1 MGILRRLGCTLL
13 REKKFER
20 RHSLV
25 PISHSLGTNDHF
37 PSWSFVELFS
47 SLFMFL
53 FHSCGSPLSPG
64 LSKLFEGIK
73 KKSKKLISMDE
84 ASISQL
90 NWLNVLK
97 GELGI

>member
-20 RHSLV
+20 RHSLF

-37 PSWSFVELFS
+37 PSRSFVELFS

-73 KKSKKLISMDE
+73 KK
-84 ASISQL
+84 
-90 NWLNVLK
+90 V
-97 GELGI
+97 

>member
-20 RHSLV
+20 RHSLI

-47 SLFMFL
+47 SLFLFL

-64 LSKLFEGIK
+64 LHKLFEGIK
-73 KKSKKLISMDE
+73 KK
-84 ASISQL
+84 
-90 NWLNVLK
+90 V
-97 GELGI
+97 